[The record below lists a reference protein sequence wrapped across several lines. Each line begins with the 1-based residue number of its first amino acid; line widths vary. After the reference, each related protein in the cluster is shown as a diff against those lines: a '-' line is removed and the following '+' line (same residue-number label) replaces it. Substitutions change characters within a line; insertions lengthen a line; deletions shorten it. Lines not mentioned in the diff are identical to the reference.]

1 VTIHIRRAAPEDA
14 ETIAEFQL
22 RMAMETENLSLDRDT
37 VHAGVRAVLK
47 DSRKGRYY
55 VAQADGQVVGSLLVT
70 PEWSDWRNATFW
82 WIQSL
87 YVTEA
92 YRRRGV
98 FRALFGYLQ
107 RLAQSNDGV
116 LGLRL
121 YVASRNA
128 AAQRA
133 YEAVGMDGEHYRMYE
148 WVKP

>member
-1 VTIHIRRAAPEDA
+1 MTIQIRRAGAKHA
-14 ETIAEFQL
+14 ETIADFQL
-22 RMAMETENLSLDRDT
+22 RMAMETENLRLDSDT
-37 VHAGVRAVLK
+37 VRAGVRAVLN
-47 DSRKGRYY
+47 DPRKGRYY
-55 VAQADGQVVGSLLVT
+55 VAQADGQVVGSLLMT

-98 FRALFGYLQ
+98 FRELFGHLQ

-121 YVASRNA
+121 YVAMGNS

-133 YEAVGMDGEHYRMYE
+133 YEAVGMDGDHYRMYE